1 MRETYSAILEAFY
14 GIAASIID
22 TLSHDLFYHRQPK
35 TLEEKLTSQVKRRDA
50 LLASQQ
56 NRMVYQ
62 AGVIRE
68 QGLKLQ
74 EREKLLTQK
83 DKELQTLRAN
93 HQALELQLRE
103 SSRQE
108 RRRQ

>member
-1 MRETYSAILEAFY
+1 MRETYSAILEAFS
-14 GIAASIID
+14 GIVISII
-22 TLSHDLFYHRQPK
+22 TALKHDLFYPRQPQ
-35 TLEEKLTSQVKRRDA
+35 TIEEKLSSQVKRRDA

-74 EREKLLTQK
+74 EWEKLLTQK
-83 DKELQTLRAN
+83 DKELQTMRAN
-93 HQALELQLRE
+93 HQALELQLQE

-108 RRRQ
+108 RRR